1 MYNGGLKTHWF
12 PDWGGCF
19 LGVRSALLPL
29 KQLQVG
35 ALSDVSGEEQG
46 CVPAMILGPL
56 VLPLLGRN
64 CVPGVTWNQG
74 LYNV

>member
-1 MYNGGLKTHWF
+1 MYNGGLKTHRF
-12 PDWGGCF
+12 PDWRGCF

-46 CVPAMILGPL
+46 CVPATILCPL

-64 CVPGVTWNQG
+64 CIPGITWNQG
-74 LYNV
+74 LYKV